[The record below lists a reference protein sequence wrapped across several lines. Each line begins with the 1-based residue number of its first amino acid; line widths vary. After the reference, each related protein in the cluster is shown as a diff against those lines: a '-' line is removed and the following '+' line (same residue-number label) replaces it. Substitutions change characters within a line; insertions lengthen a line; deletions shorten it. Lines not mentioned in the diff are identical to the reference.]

1 MKLFD
6 KIYDYFNSPK
16 SPNSVRIHDL
26 RQFQTKCEELIRK
39 DCFGVCK
46 KSDDSLPSPG
56 EKFED
61 FCKRTGYAGPRDA
74 WIEYQEPDVIPNRPD
89 WDSYFLSIAD
99 VVATRS
105 EDLYIRH
112 GSVIVK
118 NGKVVSCGFNGLPK
132 GFDHNRI
139 DLKDRDYRRK
149 YMIHSECN
157 SILFSKSDL
166 SNATIYITGIPCR
179 QCTLMI
185 INSGISRIVCRNSTG
200 SITHSEEDKKI
211 IDILI
216 EQSGIKY
223 EVVL

>member
-6 KIYDYFNSPK
+6 TIYNYFNCHSEYP
-16 SPNSVRIHDL
+16 S
-26 RQFQTKCEELIRK
+26 EEEYIAFSNRLKELDIGYSDPITTTHYNTSKKFK
-39 DCFGVCK
+39 DPL
-46 KSDDSLPSPG
+46 SSRPS
-56 EKFED
+56 
-61 FCKRTGYAGPRDA
+61 
-74 WIEYQEPDVIPNRPD
+74 
-89 WDSYFLSIAD
+89 WDTYFLNIAD

-105 EDLYIRH
+105 EDLFVQH

-118 NGKVVSCGFNGLPK
+118 DTKIISCGFNGLPK

-149 YMIHSECN
+149 YMLHSECN

-166 SNATIYITGIPCR
+166 SNSTIYITGIPCR

-185 INSGISRIVCRNSTG
+185 INSGITRIVCRDRTG
-200 SITHSEEDKKI
+200 SITHSEEDKDI

>member
-6 KIYDYFNSPK
+6 IIYNYFNSPDTHT
-16 SPNSVRIHDL
+16 SPNSVKTHDFYE
-26 RQFQTKCEELIRK
+26 FQTKCEELIRK
-39 DCFGVCK
+39 DCFGSC
-46 KSDDSLPSPG
+46 
-56 EKFED
+56 EKFD
-61 FCKRTGYAGPRDA
+61 TPF
-74 WIEYQEPDVIPNRPD
+74 PNRPD

-118 NGKVVSCGFNGLPK
+118 DLKVISCGFNGLPK
-132 GFDHNRI
+132 GFDHSRI
-139 DLKDRDYRRK
+139 DLKNRDYRRK

-166 SNATIYITGIPCR
+166 SNSTIYITGIPCR

-185 INSGISRIVCRNSTG
+185 INSGISRIVCRNKTG
-200 SITHSEEDKKI
+200 SITHSEEDKEV